1 LREAYH
7 LIELR
12 SGRQGHPTYRA
23 IAQEMYRQIHAVHP
37 TLAEGMRFVDMQ
49 SYDLERLAA
58 EQRTD
63 ARMQAR
69 GQRSDESPPQT

>member
-1 LREAYH
+1 
-7 LIELR
+7 
-12 SGRQGHPTYRA
+12 
-23 IAQEMYRQIHAVHP
+23 
-37 TLAEGMRFVDMQ
+37 MRFVDMQ

-69 GQRSDESPPQT
+69 SQRPDTPPPQA